1 MFRQFLP
8 SEFDAHGISY
18 SRQLKDALIINSWQ
32 GPRGLQQLLD
42 DHFQRWLNCDI
53 KDVRIALRILKHS
66 TQTAQILSATHS
78 AERVVQIYSYR
89 KRWLRLCKT
98 EIKHIEANETRYL
111 DAMDA
116 FKNHEMR
123 PETLFLA
130 YRLYNVFSRICVN
143 SAINMSISLAFPM
156 EQGDYSQ
163 VPVTNKECYLDF
175 LKTKQVILLSRPTI
189 YTFLDIL
196 MHVVDVSE
204 PLVLYFAELSIVSKA
219 AVSFLP
225 SEIVAACVFLA
236 RASLELEDFWPYVLE
251 NFTRISYLRVSYIA
265 SVIFQK
271 ARQVM
276 LEPAF
281 REKYNNNSVGRTVL
295 GFGIRHFQNIIIQ
308 PVGAEP
314 FVLNTFP
321 ASKIK
326 ITQNLSLGSFGTVF
340 LAKYNGDN
348 CAIKMMNDKN
358 FTIFNRE
365 ISFLLTVKSNHVIH
379 VIDYMFEQN
388 IANKRNQL
396 CIALEKG
403 EDFYTQL
410 KPASRFLK
418 NKWCIQLIQ
427 AVKHCHDCG
436 IMHRDIK
443 PENIVLVRGQ
453 LKLCDFGMAR
463 RVYLTPRSY
472 TIPVTTMVW
481 RAPEV
486 LLGKRN
492 YNEKID
498 VWSTGIVMCQ
508 CIQLEII
515 YRFDGVK
522 AYNMSNSKA
531 RRSSWGQIVKL
542 WQLFGTPNEETWSG
556 VSKLDGFNEDFPSYP
571 SNLDTFLNDDL
582 SQATL
587 LQKKCIRGMLQVNPS
602 SRLSM
607 QEVLRIILKKQ

>member
-18 SRQLKDALIINSWQ
+18 SRQLKDALIMNSWQ
-32 GPRGLQQLLD
+32 GPRGLKQLLD

-53 KDVRIALRILKHS
+53 KDVRIALNILKHS
-66 TQTAQILSATHS
+66 TQTTQIRSAARS
-78 AERVVQIYSYR
+78 AERVVQVYSHR
-89 KRWLRLCKT
+89 KRWSRLHKT
-98 EIKHIEANETRYL
+98 EIRHIESHRTQFL

-130 YRLYNVFSRICVN
+130 YRLYNIFSKICVRN
-143 SAINMSISLAFPM
+143 AINMSISLAFPM
-156 EQGDYSQ
+156 EQNDYSR
-163 VPVTNKECYLDF
+163 VPATNKECYLHF
-175 LKTKQVILLSRPTI
+175 LKTKQLILLSTPTI

-204 PLVLYFAELSIVSKA
+204 MLVLYFAELSIVSKA

-225 SEIVAACVFLA
+225 SEIAAACVFLA
-236 RASLELEDFWPYVLE
+236 RVSLELEDFWSYVLE
-251 NFTRISYLRVSYIA
+251 NFTRISYSRVSYIA

-276 LEPAF
+276 REPVF
-281 REKYNNNSVGRTVL
+281 REKYNNSVGRTVL
-295 GFGIRHFQNIIIQ
+295 GFGIRHFQHIIIQ
-308 PVGAEP
+308 PVRAEP
-314 FVLNTFP
+314 FVLNIFP
-321 ASKIK
+321 ASKIQ
-326 ITQNLSLGSFGTVF
+326 ITQNLSHGSFGTVF

-348 CAIKMMNDKN
+348 CVIKMTKDEN

-365 ISFLLTVKSNHVIH
+365 ISYLLTVKSNHVIH
-379 VIDYMFEQN
+379 VIDYMFEKN

-396 CIALEKG
+396 CIVLEKG

-410 KPASRFLK
+410 KRAPRPLK

-443 PENIVLVRGQ
+443 PENIVIVREQ

-472 TIPVTTMVW
+472 TIPVTTMLW

-498 VWSTGIVMCQ
+498 VWSTGIVVCQ
-508 CIQLEII
+508 CIQLRII
-515 YRFDGVK
+515 SKFDSVK
-522 AYNMSNSKA
+522 TYNMISAKP
-531 RRSSWGQIVKL
+531 RRSAWGQMVRL
-542 WQLFGTPNEETWSG
+542 WQLFGTPNEETWPG
-556 VSKLDGFNEDFPSYP
+556 VSELPGVNEHFPSYP
-571 SNLDTFLNDDL
+571 GKWDTFLSDDL
-582 SQATL
+582 SQATSNE
-587 LQKKCIRGMLQVNPS
+587 KECIRGMLQVNPS

-607 QEVLRIILKKQ
+607 QEVLRIILKK

>member
-66 TQTAQILSATHS
+66 TQTAQIRSATNS

-116 FKNHEMR
+116 FKTHEMR

-251 NFTRISYLRVSYIA
+251 NFTRISYLQVSYIA

-276 LEPAF
+276 RKPAF
-281 REKYNNNSVGRTVL
+281 REKYNNSVGRTVL

-308 PVGAEP
+308 PTGAEP
-314 FVLNTFP
+314 FILNTFP
-321 ASKIK
+321 VSTIE
-326 ITQNLSLGSFGTVF
+326 ITRDLSSGAFGTVF
-340 LAKYNGDN
+340 LAKYNGND
-348 CAIKMMNDKN
+348 CVIKMTNELK
-358 FTIFNRE
+358 FTTFNRE
-365 ISFLLTVKSNHVIH
+365 ISFLLAVKSKHVIP
-379 VIDYMFEQN
+379 VIDYIFEQN

-396 CIALEKG
+396 CIVLEKG

-410 KPASRFLK
+410 NQASRILK
-418 NKWCIQLIQ
+418 NQWCIQLIQ
-427 AVKHCHDCG
+427 AVKHCHECG

-443 PENIVLVRGQ
+443 PENIVIVSRQ

-463 RVYLTPRSY
+463 RVYLAPRSY

-508 CIQLEII
+508 CIQSQSI
-515 YRFDGVK
+515 YKFDGIK
-522 AYNMSNSKA
+522 TYNMSNSKA

-542 WQLFGTPNEETWSG
+542 WQLFGTPSEETWPGFSE
-556 VSKLDGFNEDFPSYP
+556 LPGFNEHFPSYP
-571 SNLDTFLNDDL
+571 GNLHTFFNDNL
-582 SQATL
+582 SQATR
-587 LQKKCIRGMLQVNPS
+587 LQKKCIRGMLQVDPS

-607 QEVLRIILKKQ
+607 HDALRIILEK